1 MDKVFAGKKV
11 GLALGGGGARGM
23 AHIGVIKALEAAAIP
38 IHAVAGTSVGALVGG
53 WYALHGEVDS
63 LADVVLGIKKRDMIS
78 SLNFY
83 LRRDGMLFKNPAIEE
98 TVKDKIKNKQLKDCV
113 MPFAAVATDVK
124 SGEKVIIESGSLYEA
139 IQASSAVPFVF
150 KPASVGGRLL
160 MDGGFVDPIP
170 ADVVKSMGADF
181 VIAVDVT
188 RDWTDISGG
197 LPGLMD
203 IPKMVDKVMEAIEYQ
218 IARDQLGAADI
229 ILHPAVI
236 PFSWLDFYR
245 SEEIIEAGA
254 RETRRNISKICR
266 KAGYPPMP
274 KSTFAKFIDFLSRD

>member
-1 MDKVFAGKKV
+1 
-11 GLALGGGGARGM
+11 M